1 MNRPPGAER
10 TKLLLLSRP
19 IKVDPPLRGILP
31 YLHNSRSRGQP
42 HKTWGTGWVGTCC
55 EAQADEDS
63 LPTED
68 QRSPSKRTRSPF
80 HHVMTST
87 TKAIQHRI
95 FWNVGGVLRA
105 LPQVK
110 LLSSF
115 LSEQAVPSILG
126 CYPAEQWERLEAD
139 YSPPTRGQQ
148 GSGKTGGGFLG
159 GTSGKEP
166 IR

>member
-105 LPQVK
+105 LP
-110 LLSSF
+110 
-115 LSEQAVPSILG
+115 
-126 CYPAEQWERLEAD
+126 
-139 YSPPTRGQQ
+139 
-148 GSGKTGGGFLG
+148 
-159 GTSGKEP
+159 
-166 IR
+166 